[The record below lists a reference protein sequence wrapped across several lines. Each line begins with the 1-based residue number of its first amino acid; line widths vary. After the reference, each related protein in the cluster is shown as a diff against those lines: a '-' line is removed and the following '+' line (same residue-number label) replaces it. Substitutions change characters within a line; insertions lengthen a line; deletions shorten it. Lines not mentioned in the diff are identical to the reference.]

1 MSKIFE
7 ELRKDHEYQR
17 TLLSKLVDTTGET
30 EDRKRHFYNLKH
42 ELDRHAKAEERYFYK
57 PLISKDMTQDKARH
71 GIHEHEQIDE
81 ILEKMTE
88 TDWSSPEW
96 IKLAIDLKHKVEHHL
111 DEEEKE
117 MFQMAGKV
125 LDEDQKENLAE
136 SFSETRSL

>member
-7 ELRKDHEYQR
+7 ELRKDHDYQR
-17 TLLSKLVDTTGET
+17 SLLEALVHTEGDS

-42 ELDRHAKAEERYFYK
+42 ELERHAKAEERYFYK

-71 GIHEHEQIDE
+71 GIHEHEQIDD
-81 ILEKMTE
+81 ILEKMSS

-96 IKLAIDLKHKVEHHL
+96 LKLAKELKHKVEHHL
-111 DEEEKE
+111 KDEEHDF
-117 MFQMAGKV
+117 FQMAGKV
-125 LDEDQKENLAE
+125 LNEDQKEILAD